1 MIEIIEFSCDPV
13 GVETL
18 KNLVL
23 PGIGYVIIVDNKLV
37 TEQDIENNF
46 FIPHDTIGQSRAK
59 VVFEYLLE
67 MNSDVKGEWH
77 QLENYNIN
85 DQ

>member
-1 MIEIIEFSCDPV
+1 MFSCDPV

-37 TEQDIENNF
+37 TE
-46 FIPHDTIGQSRAK
+46 
-59 VVFEYLLE
+59 
-67 MNSDVKGEWH
+67 
-77 QLENYNIN
+77 
-85 DQ
+85 